1 MPSYRITL
9 SFDIDNV
16 PTGEQAQDVADTIE
30 VEFSKAFEAFVTG
43 DGNDDLFGRRVSN
56 VQAQRPD
63 IITNV

>member
-30 VEFSKAFEAFVTG
+30 TEFEKAFPAFISA
-43 DGNDDLFGRRVSN
+43 DGNDDFFGHRVSN
-56 VQAQRPD
+56 VQSQRPD